1 MADLNPLNWWRKFL
15 ALPNDNLAKTL
26 VFAFLLALTAAVF
39 VSVGAV
45 TLRPYQKANLERE
58 RQARMAEIISALPQ
72 ISGLLNE
79 AAVDALEVRI
89 VNLETGQFETGIDAG
104 SYDQRQA
111 AKDPER
117 STELPPEADIAGL
130 KRRADYAPVYLLR
143 RNDELQL
150 VVLPVHGAGYQSML
164 YAYLALQADGNT
176 IAGLT
181 FYEQGDTP
189 GFGARV
195 EEPAWQALWPGKMIA
210 DEDGT
215 IRISVVRG
223 GATGLFE
230 VDGISGATRTSNGVS
245 NMLRFWMGD
254 DGFGPFLA
262 RVRAGEV

>member
-1 MADLNPLNWWRKFL
+1 MANPIDLWRKFL
-15 ALPNDNLAKTL
+15 ALPNDNLTKTL
-26 VFAFLLALTAAVF
+26 VFAFLLALTASVV
-39 VSVGAV
+39 VSVAAV
-45 TLRPYQKANLERE
+45 TLRPYQQANLEKE
-58 RQARMAEIISALPQ
+58 RQARMAEIVSALPQ
-72 ISGLLNE
+72 ISGLLDE
-79 AAVDALEVRI
+79 TGVDALEVRVI
-89 VNLETGQFETGIDAG
+89 NLSTGEFEPDIDPA

-111 AKDPER
+111 ARDPER

-143 RNDELQL
+143 RDRRLQL
-150 VVLPVHGAGYQSML
+150 VVLPVRGVGYQSML
-164 YAYLALQADGNT
+164 YAYLALHADGNT

-195 EEPAWQALWPGKMIA
+195 EDPAWQALWPGKKIA

-223 GATGLFE
+223 EATGPFE
-230 VDGISGATRTSNGVS
+230 VDGISGATHTSNGVA

-254 DGFGPFLA
+254 DGFGPFLTKL
-262 RVRAGEV
+262 RAGEV